1 MTSDRKTKVLH
12 DKILDS
18 KFGEHSIN
26 KFSDEAK
33 KNDDREIDLVDF
45 DFKKSG
51 LEKYE
56 AAGNYSKLFE
66 ILKTYSENND
76 DKAFLVVENKST
88 GNFLQFAKEE
98 KTNFLLDIPMIG
110 LNETEKIRAQR
121 FLRRITEKENGE
133 NIFDINR
140 GFPAEENGMFMML
153 LPDNIDTVTKI
164 VIGFFVEVYLLP
176 PKFKFKISKGS
187 F

>member
-12 DKILDS
+12 VKILDS
-18 KFGEHSIN
+18 RFGKHSIN

-45 DFKKSG
+45 DFGTSE

-76 DKAFLVVENKST
+76 DKAFLVVKNKST
-88 GNFLQFAKEE
+88 GNFLQFAKGE
-98 KTNFLLDIPMIG
+98 KTNFLLDIP
-110 LNETEKIRAQR
+110 N
-121 FLRRITEKENGE
+121 
-133 NIFDINR
+133 
-140 GFPAEENGMFMML
+140 
-153 LPDNIDTVTKI
+153 NIDTVTKI

-176 PKFKFKISKGS
+176 PNFKFKISKGN

>member
-12 DKILDS
+12 VKILDS
-18 KFGEHSIN
+18 RFGKHSIN

-33 KNDDREIDLVDF
+33 KNDDREIDLTDF
-45 DFKKSG
+45 DFKTSG

-56 AAGNYSKLFE
+56 
-66 ILKTYSENND
+66 
-76 DKAFLVVENKST
+76 ST
-88 GNFLQFAKEE
+88 GNFLQFAKEA

-153 LPDNIDTVTKI
+153 LPDNADLAVKI
-164 VIGFFVEVYLLP
+164 IIGFFVEVYLLP